1 MNVLG
6 FEFMQ
11 RALLACLLVGLA
23 APSIGVYLVQ
33 RRLALMGDG
42 IGHVALMGVA
52 AGFLLGTLPVVTAM
66 VGAALGA
73 FLIETLREKG
83 RTASDVA
90 LALIFYG
97 GIAGGAL
104 LIFIA
109 GASNQI
115 VGVLFG
121 SVLTVTTAEL
131 VIVAVT
137 AVVVLAITLGLHPVL
152 FAVGFDEEVARASGL
167 PVRRLNLL
175 IALVAAVT
183 IGVTMKVVGL
193 LLVSGMLVLPVAA
206 VQQLTSTFRAT
217 LYLSII
223 AGAGISVAGLLIAF
237 YADLA
242 PGATIVLLSIV
253 CFGVARVASVLRP
266 RGAREAARV

>member
-6 FEFMQ
+6 YDFMQ
-11 RALLACLLVGLA
+11 RALLACFLVGLA

-42 IGHVALMGVA
+42 IGHVTFMGVA
-52 AGFLLGTLPVVTAM
+52 AGFLLGTMPVVTAM
-66 VGAALGA
+66 VAAALGA
-73 FLIETLREKG
+73 VLIEILRERG

-104 LIFIA
+104 VAFLA
-109 GASNQI
+109 GAGNRI
-115 VGVLFG
+115 LGYLFG
-121 SVLTVTTAEL
+121 SVLAVTDSEL
-131 VIVAVT
+131 LIVAVT
-137 AVVVLAITLGLHPVL
+137 AGTVLTLTIGLHRLL
-152 FAVGFDEEVARASGL
+152 FAVSFDEEVARASGL
-167 PVRRLNLL
+167 PVRKLNLL

-217 LYLSII
+217 LFGSVA
-223 AGAGISVAGLLIAF
+223 AGAGIGVGGLLIAF
-237 YADLA
+237 YADLV
-242 PGATIVLLSIV
+242 PGATIVLVSIV
-253 CFGVARVASVLRP
+253 CFGVARLISILRVR
-266 RGAREAARV
+266 RGRAAFSG